1 MEQEKEKNEETFVKK
16 VVQTALEAERQIRRQ
31 QVLHNTRMLMEEYIE
46 MKRHIES
53 AVSEEEELK
62 EEQYDVFRGEGAHL
76 GSVRRS
82 KMKTAMMIANIDRAM
97 EELRAEYE
105 TKEMVYKYDA
115 FKMHYIDGVSY
126 EEIADIQNCGK
137 NTPSRWSKELI
148 RKMSVKLFGMKR
160 ISITRMMEWRS
171 EKSKMAGYCRFQ
183 HCYQTKDW
191 NSDRKAFRWHMCSTI
206 SCTLKTSKRCED
218 GQLEQ
223 QTTADT
229 LISYLH
235 STEWV

>member
-53 AVSEEEELK
+53 AVSEEDELK

-105 TKEMVYKYDA
+105 MKEMVYISDPNADREILDEGYVHGYHYCIVSLGSHPCAYVEIPKDHPCYGLNYEKIKVSCHGGLTYSEKGIGPLFPDA
-115 FKMHYIDGVSY
+115 FWIGWDYMHFGDRIEMPSY
-126 EEIADIQNCGK
+126 GARGKTWTTREILTEVENVVYQLSRIGGK
-137 NTPSRWSKELI
+137 
-148 RKMSVKLFGMKR
+148 G
-160 ISITRMMEWRS
+160 
-171 EKSKMAGYCRFQ
+171 G
-183 HCYQTKDW
+183 
-191 NSDRKAFRWHMCSTI
+191 
-206 SCTLKTSKRCED
+206 
-218 GQLEQ
+218 
-223 QTTADT
+223 
-229 LISYLH
+229 
-235 STEWV
+235 

>member
-62 EEQYDVFRGEGAHL
+62 EEQYDIFRGEGAHL

-105 TKEMVYKYDA
+105 TKEMTYKYDA
-115 FKMHYIDGVSY
+115 FKMHYMYAYYVQHKIVVADMVHHITEIEEDWTQRLNVENLFPLSNGNHGIISALYKKDEATKRQTQELLRNIIQQHWKGVGG
-126 EEIADIQNCGK
+126 I
-137 NTPSRWSKELI
+137 
-148 RKMSVKLFGMKR
+148 
-160 ISITRMMEWRS
+160 
-171 EKSKMAGYCRFQ
+171 EKVLTGL
-183 HCYQTKDW
+183 D
-191 NSDRKAFRWHMCSTI
+191 
-206 SCTLKTSKRCED
+206 
-218 GQLEQ
+218 
-223 QTTADT
+223 
-229 LISYLH
+229 
-235 STEWV
+235 

>member
-62 EEQYDVFRGEGAHL
+62 EEQYDIFRGEGTHL

-105 TKEMVYKYDA
+105 TKEMTYKYDA

-148 RKMSVKLFGMKR
+148 RKMSVKLFG
-160 ISITRMMEWRS
+160 IDGV
-171 EKSKMAGYCRFQ
+171 EKY
-183 HCYQTKDW
+183 
-191 NSDRKAFRWHMCSTI
+191 
-206 SCTLKTSKRCED
+206 
-218 GQLEQ
+218 
-223 QTTADT
+223 
-229 LISYLH
+229 
-235 STEWV
+235 

>member
-1 MEQEKEKNEETFVKK
+1 MQITTLQKDDVKRGEIYYISRGGYNTGSEQQADRPGVIVSNDKN
-16 VVQTALEAERQIRRQ
+16 
-31 QVLHNTRMLMEEYIE
+31 N
-46 MKRHIES
+46 KRHIES

-62 EEQYDVFRGEGAHL
+62 EEQYDVFRGESAHL

-115 FKMHYIDGVSY
+115 FKMHYIDGVPY

-148 RKMSVKLFGMKR
+148 RKMSVRLFG
-160 ISITRMMEWRS
+160 IDGV
-171 EKSKMAGYCRFQ
+171 EKY
-183 HCYQTKDW
+183 
-191 NSDRKAFRWHMCSTI
+191 
-206 SCTLKTSKRCED
+206 
-218 GQLEQ
+218 
-223 QTTADT
+223 
-229 LISYLH
+229 
-235 STEWV
+235 

>member
-97 EELRAEYE
+97 EELPGEYE
-105 TKEMVYKYDA
+105 TKEMYT
-115 FKMHYIDGVSY
+115 
-126 EEIADIQNCGK
+126 
-137 NTPSRWSKELI
+137 NTMPLRCIILTGY
-148 RKMSVKLFGMKR
+148 RMKR
-160 ISITRMMEWRS
+160 L
-171 EKSKMAGYCRFQ
+171 
-183 HCYQTKDW
+183 QT
-191 NSDRKAFRWHMCSTI
+191 SRTAERTH
-206 SCTLKTSKRCED
+206 RPD
-218 GQLEQ
+218 GQKN
-223 QTTADT
+223 
-229 LISYLH
+229 
-235 STEWV
+235 

>member
-1 MEQEKEKNEETFVKK
+1 MQITTLPKDDVKRGEIYYISRGGYNTGSEQQADRPGVIVSNDKNNKNSQTLEVVYLTTQPKNEQEKEKNEETFVKK

-53 AVSEEEELK
+53 AVSEEDELK

-105 TKEMVYKYDA
+105 MKEMVYKYDA

-148 RKMSVKLFGMKR
+148 RKMSVKLFG
-160 ISITRMMEWRS
+160 IDGV
-171 EKSKMAGYCRFQ
+171 EKY
-183 HCYQTKDW
+183 
-191 NSDRKAFRWHMCSTI
+191 
-206 SCTLKTSKRCED
+206 
-218 GQLEQ
+218 
-223 QTTADT
+223 
-229 LISYLH
+229 
-235 STEWV
+235 

>member
-105 TKEMVYKYDA
+105 TMPLRCIILTGY
-115 FKMHYIDGVSY
+115 
-126 EEIADIQNCGK
+126 
-137 NTPSRWSKELI
+137 R
-148 RKMSVKLFGMKR
+148 MKR
-160 ISITRMMEWRS
+160 L
-171 EKSKMAGYCRFQ
+171 
-183 HCYQTKDW
+183 QT
-191 NSDRKAFRWHMCSTI
+191 SRTAERTH
-206 SCTLKTSKRCED
+206 RPD
-218 GQLEQ
+218 GQKN
-223 QTTADT
+223 
-229 LISYLH
+229 
-235 STEWV
+235 

>member
-31 QVLHNTRMLMEEYIE
+31 QVLHNTRML
-46 MKRHIES
+46 
-53 AVSEEEELK
+53 K
-62 EEQYDVFRGEGAHL
+62 EEQYDIFRGEGAHL

-105 TKEMVYKYDA
+105 TKEMTYKYDA
-115 FKMHYIDGVSY
+115 FKMHYIDGASY

-148 RKMSVKLFGMKR
+148 RKMSVKLFG
-160 ISITRMMEWRS
+160 IDGV
-171 EKSKMAGYCRFQ
+171 EKY
-183 HCYQTKDW
+183 
-191 NSDRKAFRWHMCSTI
+191 
-206 SCTLKTSKRCED
+206 
-218 GQLEQ
+218 
-223 QTTADT
+223 
-229 LISYLH
+229 
-235 STEWV
+235 